1 MAYFMTLKKFGT
13 FYSFCHWNHFAHSV
27 YRGAYILPRTNGINY
42 VRRLM
47 QISLI
52 ILAIRNTPTHM
63 CRSNDML
70 IVWPEYWHAG
80 RSCQMLSVIFWQLTF
95 FRLHALTRCSHMCQ
109 KMRICGM
116 KRHFFGIIKSTTIL
130 ATRENSQKWH
140 RYKIWHFFS

>member
-1 MAYFMTLKKFGT
+1 MSYFIKKFGT
-13 FYSFCHWNHFAHSV
+13 FYSFCHWNHFTHSV
-27 YRGAYILPRTNGINY
+27 YSSAYILPRTNGINY

-47 QISLI
+47 QIFLI
-52 ILAIRNTPTHM
+52 NLAIRNTPTYM
-63 CRSNDML
+63 CRPNDML
-70 IVWPEYWHAG
+70 IAWPEYWHTG
-80 RSCQMLSVIFWQLTF
+80 GSCQMLSVIFWQLTF

-140 RYKIWHFFS
+140 RYKI